1 MSVLS
6 LVRRSLCLPSHC
18 LEGAYVCPLIGQKYL
33 VSVPSLVCGNQPLDS
48 IRSVGTC
55 VVTVL
60 SLVRG
65 TIVCASISIF
75 HQCCQECPL
84 LHLVMCPSLS
94 AQLVLVCVVDVVV
107 DGVPQASV
115 RSDRVVV
122 QLAPQVVL
130 GLLQLHYLVPQ
141 LCQLGV
147 QSFLLLCQLH
157 LV

>member
-1 MSVLS
+1 MSAIS
-6 LVRRSLCLPSHC
+6 LFRGSLCLSSHWSEVSC
-18 LEGAYVCPLIGQKYL
+18 VCPLIGL
-33 VSVPSLVCGNQPLDS
+33 NINC
-48 IRSVGTC
+48 SVGAS

-65 TIVCASISIF
+65 TIVCAIILIF

>member
-6 LVRRSLCLPSHC
+6 LFRGSLCLSSHWS
-18 LEGAYVCPLIGQKYL
+18 EVSRVCPFIGQWEPIFGFY
-33 VSVPSLVCGNQPLDS
+33 SFSGNLCCYCAF
-48 IRSVGTC
+48 IGK
-55 VVTVL
+55 
-60 SLVRG
+60 G

-75 HQCCQECPL
+75 YKCCQECPL
-84 LHLVMCPSLS
+84 LHLVLCPSLS

>member
-1 MSVLS
+1 
-6 LVRRSLCLPSHC
+6 
-18 LEGAYVCPLIGQKYL
+18 
-33 VSVPSLVCGNQPLDS
+33 VSVPSLVCESQCLNS
-48 IRSVGTC
+48 NCSVRTC

-60 SLVRG
+60 SWVRG
-65 TIVCASISIF
+65 TIVCASILIF